1 MSDERTEAPTQR
13 RLDEL
18 SARGSTAR
26 SQDLVSTLAL
36 LAAIVGLQ
44 QVAPMAMSQATAGL
58 RTSLIRAGSATFTTS
73 DVASLFLPMGMA
85 AAAVLA
91 GVAVPAATVALA
103 SGLFQIR
110 GKLAFGAISPDPSRM
125 NPLAGLGRMFGMQG
139 LVGLIWPILK
149 VVVVVLV
156 LQGSARS
163 IVETLPT
170 AISGGFNTQ
179 VQVLGGAFLDTARNG
194 AAALL
199 GLAVVDVIY
208 RRWQFMRQAR
218 MSRKEIKDEM
228 RQNDGDPAI
237 RARIRAM
244 QRRIAKNRMM
254 HRVPEAKVV
263 VVNPTHFAVAL
274 AYDSKDMPAPE
285 VVAKGADLIAQKIIE
300 IAREHGVPVVPSPPL
315 ARALFRS
322 VEVGQPIPS
331 SLYEAVAEILAYV
344 FTVRRRS

>member
-26 SQDLVSTLAL
+26 SQDLVSSLAL
-36 LAAIVGLQ
+36 LAALVGLQ
-44 QVAPMAMSQATAGL
+44 QIAPLAVSQATAGL
-58 RTSLIRAGSATFTTS
+58 RTSLVRAGSATFTAS
-73 DVASLFLPMGMA
+73 DVASLFYPMAMA

-103 SGLFQIR
+103 AGLFQIR
-110 GKLAFGAISPDPSRM
+110 GKLAFEAVKPDPSRM
-125 NPLAGLGRMFGMQG
+125 NPLAGLGRMFGMPA
-139 LVGLIWPILK
+139 LAGLIWPFLK
-149 VVVVVLV
+149 VVVVLLV
-156 LQGSARS
+156 LQGSAHA
-163 IVETLPT
+163 ILETLPT
-170 AISGGFNTQ
+170 AIEGGFNTQ
-179 VQVLGGAFLDTARNG
+179 VEVLGGAFLDTACNG

-199 GLAVVDVIY
+199 GLAVLDVVY

-218 MSRKEIKDEM
+218 MSRKEIKEEM

-244 QRRIAKNRMM
+244 QRRIARSRML

-285 VVAKGADLIAQKIIE
+285 VVAKGADLIAQKIVE

-344 FTVRRRS
+344 FTLRRRS